1 MSSDEKTRQQRK
13 KNLLF
18 ALAAA
23 AGYIIVYFAGRIFGT
38 VKEPASVWEWLFG
51 CGPRQFSY
59 LYGWLLHQKI
69 FWIAMAVSVI
79 PALFGKK
86 FFSFTTLAGF
96 AIGLTVGELCGHNP
110 PGDAYGH
117 GHYGWFIWGC
127 IFLFSAV
134 MGICLEKLARDKL
147 DLKSRKLWIWSAVFA
162 VGIFLIVF
170 MVRMNMPSSFS

>member
-1 MSSDEKTRQQRK
+1 MFHT
-13 KNLLF
+13 
-18 ALAAA
+18 
-23 AGYIIVYFAGRIFGT
+23 
-38 VKEPASVWEWLFG
+38 
-51 CGPRQFSY
+51 
-59 LYGWLLHQKI
+59 
-69 FWIAMAVSVI
+69 
-79 PALFGKK
+79 
-86 FFSFTTLAGF
+86 
-96 AIGLTVGELCGHNP
+96 
-110 PGDAYGH
+110 GDAHGH